1 MCHHDERKGVM
12 CHVSPTDPAVHRQ
25 AEFRAWG
32 DNLTLV
38 GAMRVDRWLTMATS
52 WGAMNTTRFV
62 AWVSR
67 HLVGKLR
74 AGDIVLMDNL
84 AAHKAQRVRELIEAA
99 GATLRFLPPYSH
111 DYNPIE
117 AAWALIKK
125 RIRSVAFWCTPREK
139 GSRPSTT

>member
-1 MCHHDERKGVM
+1 MN
-12 CHVSPTDPAVHRQ
+12 
-25 AEFRAWG
+25 WG

-38 GAMRVDRWLTMATS
+38 GAIRVDRWLTMATS

-67 HLVGKLR
+67 YLVGQLR
-74 AGDIVLMDNL
+74 PGDVVLLDNL
-84 AAHKAQRVRELIEAA
+84 APHKARRVRDLIEAA

-125 RIRSVAFWCTPREK
+125 RIRAVAPRTARRCASPLSVPAESCAPVIATI
-139 GSRPSTT
+139 GSLMRVTNSSDLWG

>member
-1 MCHHDERKGVM
+1 MGRQPDPRRRHAGRSLADDGDVVGRDEHDPFRRVGE
-12 CHVSPTDPAVHRQ
+12 SP
-25 AEFRAWG
+25 
-32 DNLTLV
+32 
-38 GAMRVDRWLTMATS
+38 
-52 WGAMNTTRFV
+52 
-62 AWVSR
+62 
-67 HLVGKLR
+67 LVGKLR